1 MSALVML
8 MVALHDHE
16 RALTNKTEVKQHN
29 FLSPLGS
36 NLQND
41 AFFFS
46 SRYSTDFI
54 LLLHLSVIVRAQ

>member
-8 MVALHDHE
+8 MVDLHDCK
-16 RALTNKTEVKQHN
+16 RALRIKTEVKEHN
-29 FLSPLGS
+29 FLSQLGS

-41 AFFFS
+41 AFFS

-54 LLLHLSVIVRAQ
+54 LPHLSVIVRAQ